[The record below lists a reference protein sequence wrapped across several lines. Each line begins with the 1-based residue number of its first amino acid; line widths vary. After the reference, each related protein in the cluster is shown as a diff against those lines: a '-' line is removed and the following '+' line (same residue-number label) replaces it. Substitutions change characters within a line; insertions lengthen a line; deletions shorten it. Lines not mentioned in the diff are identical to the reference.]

1 MSTTKKINRRELE
14 QDEFIEKVFDL
25 GEWLEANWQKAA
37 AAAGVVVLILVAVVG
52 WNAWRRSTLADA
64 NAALGSGLA
73 VFEPQRNAD
82 GTSTAPKPAEAI
94 TFFEKAADLGGSR
107 PVGEVASYYR
117 ALALVALDRHA
128 EATPILEEIASDG
141 GPIAAQA
148 KVSLA
153 NALSAKGDYD
163 KAATLLQEV
172 STSTGSGFPPDAA
185 LAMLGALKA
194 RQGKNDEARKAYED
208 LISRFPQSGHVADAR
223 QRLNELPAA
232 GTLPASSSGTTR

>member
-37 AAAGVVVLILVAVVG
+37 
-52 WNAWRRSTLADA
+52 
-64 NAALGSGLA
+64 
-73 VFEPQRNAD
+73 
-82 GTSTAPKPAEAI
+82 
-94 TFFEKAADLGGSR
+94 DLGGAR
-107 PVGEVASYYR
+107 PVGEVARYYR
-117 ALALVALDRHA
+117 ALALVALDKHA

-153 NALSAKGDYD
+153 NALAAKGDYD
-163 KAATLLQEV
+163 KAATLLHEV

-185 LAMLGALKA
+185 LAMLGALRA

-208 LISRFPQSGHVADAR
+208 LLSRFPQSGHVPDAR
-223 QRLNELPAA
+223 QRLSELPAT